1 MCKDMKTYKYTPRKE
16 RHSVQEWNAID
27 KWRNAK
33 NLYNGFKIISTT
45 TGEPIIACNVYKT
58 GQSFKALVWLPGFVV
73 GCGKSKTYGG
83 AVQSAFEDAGATLVK
98 DLPFNY
104 LLVCSTEA
112 LAFAKAIFKTDCHLV
127 SFEA

>member
-1 MCKDMKTYKYTPRKE
+1 MKTYNYTPRKE
-16 RHSVQEWNAID
+16 HRTSKEWAAIN

-33 NLYNGFKIISTT
+33 NLFNGFKIISTT
-45 TGEPIIACNVYKT
+45 TAETIISCNVYKT

-73 GCGKSKTYGG
+73 GCGKDTTYGG
-83 AVQSAFEDAGATLVK
+83 AVQSAFEDAGATLKK

-112 LAFAKAIFKTDCHLV
+112 LALAKAIFTTDCHLV